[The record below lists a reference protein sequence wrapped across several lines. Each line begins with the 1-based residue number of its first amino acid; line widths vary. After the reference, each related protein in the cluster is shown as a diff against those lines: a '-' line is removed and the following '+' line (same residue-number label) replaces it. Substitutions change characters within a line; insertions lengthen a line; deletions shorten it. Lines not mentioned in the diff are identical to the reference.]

1 MLYATY
7 IVIRPHDGP
16 KNHAFPMYTTLYLV
30 LITMLPCNH
39 NYWACD
45 GPYVWAGPGRSENC
59 NGPGRDFKKN
69 DGPGLAGP
77 GIFENVMVWAGPQ
90 PIL

>member
-1 MLYATY
+1 
-7 IVIRPHDGP
+7 
-16 KNHAFPMYTTLYLV
+16 
-30 LITMLPCNH
+30 MLPCNH

-77 GIFENVMVWAGPQ
+77 RKFENVWTGSGRGPSSENLTGRAGPT
-90 PIL
+90 PSRPTGVGP